1 MDRVERILLR
11 DGRLV
16 ELTPKEFD
24 LLLVLVE
31 NRGRVVEKERMMQE
45 LWPDTAVEEGNLT
58 TNISTLRKALQ
69 ESPDGRRYIQTVP
82 RRGYRF
88 VGHVSEVVDSDG
100 ELTLREHAKSHVV
113 IEQEE
118 ETKARSKYART
129 VAGPEPLTHTSW
141 VNRPERGGRLV
152 TPLPLLAI
160 TTALVFVLIAKKP
173 KPPAPDTGMKS
184 IAVLPFKP
192 LVAESSNQS
201 LQLGMA
207 EALI

>member
-1 MDRVERILLR
+1 MDSGERILLR

-45 LWPDTAVEEGNLT
+45 IWPDTAVEEGNLT

-69 ESPDGRRYIQTVP
+69 EGLDGRRYIQTVP

-88 VGHVSEVVDSDG
+88 VGHVSEVVDNDA
-100 ELTLREHAKSHVV
+100 ELTLRGHAKSHIV

-118 ETKARSKYART
+118 EKKATSTYAGT
-129 VAGPEPLTHTSW
+129 VAGQESLTHKSW
-141 VNRPERGGRLV
+141 VNRRARRRMAV
-152 TPLPLLAI
+152 MVLPLLAI
-160 TTALVFVLIAKKP
+160 TTTLVLLLIAKKP
-173 KPPAPDTGMKS
+173 KPPAADRTMKS

-192 LVAESSNQS
+192 LVADSRNES
-201 LQLGMA
+201 LELGMA
-207 EALI
+207 EA